1 MPGRVIEVRVAVGE
15 QVTAGQTLVVLE
27 AMKMEHHLKAPH
39 DGTVTEVLVA
49 VDEQVANGVA
59 LLVVEDDDQGS
70 GDQGG
75 R

>member
-1 MPGRVIEVRVAVGE
+1 MAVGE

-27 AMKMEHHLKAPH
+27 AMKMDHHLKALH
-39 DGTVTEVLVA
+39 DGTVAEVLVA

-59 LLVVEDDDQGS
+59 LLVVEGDDDQGY
-70 GDQGG
+70 GDKGG